1 MSQKNHISTKERLRH
16 ILKETNFLKSVIS
29 QLSNIQEFE
38 QDEIIRRATE
48 RSLQIIGEAV

>member
-1 MSQKNHISTKERLRH
+1 NL
-16 ILKETNFLKSVIS
+16 LKSVIS

-48 RSLQIIGEAV
+48 PSLQIIGEAV